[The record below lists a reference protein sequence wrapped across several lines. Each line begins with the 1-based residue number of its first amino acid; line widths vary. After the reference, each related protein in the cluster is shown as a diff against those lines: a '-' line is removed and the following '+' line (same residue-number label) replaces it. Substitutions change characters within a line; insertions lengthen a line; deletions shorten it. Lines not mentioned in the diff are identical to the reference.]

1 MKNISVM
8 QDRVDM
14 SEGRSSIEHA
24 GRPVSKTHCSALSQS
39 TRLVIFTG
47 HPGVNLRQP
56 APVPAKTRTRRRGCG
71 FFAGTGAGFHAG
83 MRVAREPAGG
93 WINKKYCIT
102 TVQYVQYYMAT

>member
-1 MKNISVM
+1 MLGAAAAEKKGIGIG
-8 QDRVDM
+8 
-14 SEGRSSIEHA
+14 ELGR
-24 GRPVSKTHCSALSQS
+24 GVSD
-39 TRLVIFTG
+39 LVIFTG
-47 HPGVNLRQP
+47 HPGVNLWQP

-71 FFAGTGAGFHAG
+71 FFAGTGAGFHTG